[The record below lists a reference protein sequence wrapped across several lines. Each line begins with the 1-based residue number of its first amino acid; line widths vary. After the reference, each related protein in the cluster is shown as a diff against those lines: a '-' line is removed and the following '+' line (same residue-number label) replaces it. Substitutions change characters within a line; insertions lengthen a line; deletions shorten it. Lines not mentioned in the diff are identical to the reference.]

1 MNPRNGQSS
10 SIDSSGEKQLIKPTV
25 ADVMT
30 RKVITLRPQD
40 NLVDAFNRISN
51 HRIHHLLIVD
61 LDGRLIG
68 VVSDRDILWALPNVA
83 SWHTKRMSEIMTPN
97 PVTVTAETPI
107 VAAVAKLI
115 TKRINCLPVLSGD
128 GSICGI
134 VTSTDLLKAYHAL
147 LKSLNKIPT
156 SPHRL

>member
-1 MNPRNGQSS
+1 MSVDLSS
-10 SIDSSGEKQLIKPTV
+10 EKQLTV
-25 ADVMT
+25 PIVAHVMT
-30 RKVITLRPQD
+30 RKVIVLTPQD

-51 HRIHHLLIVD
+51 HGIHHLLITD
-61 LDGRLIG
+61 LDGKLKG
-68 VVSDRDILWALPNVA
+68 VVSDRDILWALPNVT
-83 SWHTKRMSEIMTPN
+83 SWYTKRMSEIMSQH

-115 TKRINCLPVLSGD
+115 NRRINCLPVVSTD

-147 LKSLNKIPT
+147 LNQ
-156 SPHRL
+156 